1 MKAAAAAIA
10 AIALAG
16 CASNAEYF
24 AAIDRANQAAAE
36 VETARF
42 SALAHLAE
50 TGDDATRMAAAMALA
65 MSAGAASSIFAPQM
79 PQNQALAWASILV
92 PSLTQLGIA
101 GVGAAVSRTQ
111 INANRDVS
119 MATTRGFVD
128 LGTAGIDGAVTI
140 GAAGAAAVE
149 RTARAGL
156 QTAQTI
162 ALERPE
168 PIVIE
173 PSVRRRSEVTSE
185 ARDVTAFLVHQCL
198 AALAGCTALQTVAP
212 YAAPSAESSTAPH
225 RRMRARHCVT
235 PLACRIS
242 SGAAA
247 TTRGRRSRRPPRCWA
262 SSRQRKP
269 SDAAHHRAHRAA
281 GDGCGAGLLPPDQ
294 AVDRC
299 GQAVLYDRDRAGGL
313 YL

>member
-1 MKAAAAAIA
+1 MGKSSVSQQIAGIRRENMTGAKAII
-10 AIALAG
+10 IALVAIFLIG
-16 CASNAEYF
+16 CASNSEYF

-65 MSAGAASSIFAPQM
+65 MSAGAASSIIAPQM

-92 PSLTQLGIA
+92 PSVTQLGIA

-156 QTAQTI
+156 QTAQNI
-162 ALERPE
+162 ALERPA
-168 PIVIE
+168 PIAIE
-173 PSVRRRSEVTSE
+173 PSV
-185 ARDVTAFLVHQCL
+185 
-198 AALAGCTALQTVAP
+198 P
-212 YAAPSAESSTAPH
+212 
-225 RRMRARHCVT
+225 T
-235 PLACRIS
+235 PV
-242 SGAAA
+242 G
-247 TTRGRRSRRPPRCWA
+247 
-262 SSRQRKP
+262 
-269 SDAAHHRAHRAA
+269 
-281 GDGCGAGLLPPDQ
+281 GDE
-294 AVDRC
+294 
-299 GQAVLYDRDRAGGL
+299 
-313 YL
+313 

>member
-1 MKAAAAAIA
+1 MGVRHADVRRGHMEVDRMKAAAAAIA

-128 LGTAGIDGAVTI
+128 LGTSGIDGAVTI

-168 PIVIE
+168 PIVI
-173 PSVRRRSEVTSE
+173 
-185 ARDVTAFLVHQCL
+185 
-198 AALAGCTALQTVAP
+198 
-212 YAAPSAESSTAPH
+212 
-225 RRMRARHCVT
+225 
-235 PLACRIS
+235 
-242 SGAAA
+242 GAVPV
-247 TTRGRRSRRPPRCWA
+247 G
-262 SSRQRKP
+262 
-269 SDAAHHRAHRAA
+269 
-281 GDGCGAGLLPPDQ
+281 GDE
-294 AVDRC
+294 
-299 GQAVLYDRDRAGGL
+299 
-313 YL
+313 

>member
-1 MKAAAAAIA
+1 MEVDRMKAAAAAMA

-65 MSAGAASSIFAPQM
+65 MSAGAASSIRVPQM

-156 QTAQTI
+156 QTAQNI
-162 ALERPE
+162 ALERPA
-168 PIVIE
+168 PIAIE
-173 PSVRRRSEVTSE
+173 PSV
-185 ARDVTAFLVHQCL
+185 A
-198 AALAGCTALQTVAP
+198 
-212 YAAPSAESSTAPH
+212 
-225 RRMRARHCVT
+225 T
-235 PLACRIS
+235 PV
-242 SGAAA
+242 G
-247 TTRGRRSRRPPRCWA
+247 
-262 SSRQRKP
+262 
-269 SDAAHHRAHRAA
+269 
-281 GDGCGAGLLPPDQ
+281 GDE
-294 AVDRC
+294 
-299 GQAVLYDRDRAGGL
+299 
-313 YL
+313 